1 MPAQY
6 DDRSVRAGAPGGAL
20 VAGDV
25 SGSRAATLSA
35 RQRAAARAVR
45 SRPRTT
51 TGEHSTVRRDGR

>member
-35 RQRAAARAVR
+35 RQRAAAPAVR

-51 TGEHSTVRRDGR
+51 TG